1 MENNKEAFGHT
12 LLVNKP
18 LNWTSFDVV
27 NKIRYAAKTITGRK
41 KIKVGHAGTLDPLAT
56 GLMIVCVGKHT
67 KSIDKFMGLDKQYTG
82 SFLLGATTPSY
93 DLETAVDQRYDLPP
107 NDYNMLEDA
116 AKTFIGETE
125 QLPPAFSAKK
135 IDGKKAYE
143 LARKGKDVNLRKSKI
158 RIDEFKIDAND
169 FPTLHF
175 LLNCSKGTYV
185 RSLVHDYGAKVGSG
199 AHLTS
204 LKRTKI
210 GDLLLENAK
219 DINGAIAELEGAWA
233 NFKE

>member
-1 MENNKEAFGHT
+1 MENNKEAFGYT

-67 KSIDKFMGLDKQYTG
+67 KSIDSYMGLAKQYTG

-93 DLETAVDQRYDLPP
+93 DLETEIDQHFDLPI
-107 NDYNMLEDA
+107 NDPIILQNA
-116 AKTFIGETE
+116 ANKFLGDIE

-143 LARKGKDVNLRKSKI
+143 LARKGHEVNLRKAKI
-158 RIDEFKIDAND
+158 HIFRFEVDPIA
-169 FPTLHF
+169 FPTITFTLD
-175 LLNCSKGTYV
+175 CSKGTYV
-185 RSLVHDYGAKVGSG
+185 RSLVHDYGDLLSSG
-199 AHLTS
+199 AHLTA
-204 LKRTKI
+204 LTRTKI
-210 GDLLLENAK
+210 GTLHLENAK
-219 DINGAIAELEGAWA
+219 DISGAIAELEGAWI